1 MDLYFVMWQ
10 VLMPNAVSFQFKI
23 GFFIQIKMHAKCH
36 NVLWYQVGADPWNI
50 WEIILCDCLLY
61 FQFTALEL
69 V

>member
-23 GFFIQIKMHAKCH
+23 GFLIQIKMHAKCH

-50 WEIILCDCLLY
+50 WEIILCDC
-61 FQFTALEL
+61 
-69 V
+69 